1 MMNTTP
7 RNPLITAV
15 AVLATIG
22 LAIIGVIALSYIVI
36 LIAILGLATMT
47 INAVRKRWM
56 KSPAQSQSTTAPG
69 RVIDHDDH

>member
-56 KSPAQSQSTTAPG
+56 KSPVQSQSTAAPG